1 MSLKR
6 RMDNLRLRSGGVSM
20 MLGSFFG
27 DGRTTFCEDMIEN
40 ERDTSAQLNSGCE
53 VYVQILNALQTF
65 LVQRTRTE

>member
-1 MSLKR
+1 
-6 RMDNLRLRSGGVSM
+6 M

-65 LVQRTRTE
+65 QVQRTRTE